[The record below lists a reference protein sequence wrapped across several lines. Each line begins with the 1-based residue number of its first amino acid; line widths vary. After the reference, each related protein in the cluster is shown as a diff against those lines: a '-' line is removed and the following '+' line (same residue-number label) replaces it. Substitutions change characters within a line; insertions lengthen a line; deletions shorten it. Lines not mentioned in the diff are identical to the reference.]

1 MVARIREDGGY
12 PTTPHQV
19 REIRTLF
26 IWSRYPGPQPSTQGL
41 VYNLLTTGPGRSYG
55 RRWAIAYLRHRFSH
69 RARQYDVANT
79 QRPFD
84 PEGVTSRLPRI
95 RIKRLENYI
104 TAGLDYL
111 WCLNR
116 HDKLAQFGIGIYAAV
131 DAYSRKII

>member
-26 IWSRYPGPQPSTQGL
+26 IWSRY
-41 VYNLLTTGPGRSYG
+41 PGRSYG